1 MTGAGGGGAFTGMS
15 AACAVPPSIMTAN
28 VLSPS
33 KNNFRMK
40 APFQFC
46 SPPLQAY
53 GMQSY
58 REEGQ
63 RSVTTEQRQ
72 AEFSK

>member
-15 AACAVPPSIMTAN
+15 AACAEPPSMMTAN

-46 SPPLQAY
+46 SPPL
-53 GMQSY
+53 
-58 REEGQ
+58 
-63 RSVTTEQRQ
+63 
-72 AEFSK
+72 